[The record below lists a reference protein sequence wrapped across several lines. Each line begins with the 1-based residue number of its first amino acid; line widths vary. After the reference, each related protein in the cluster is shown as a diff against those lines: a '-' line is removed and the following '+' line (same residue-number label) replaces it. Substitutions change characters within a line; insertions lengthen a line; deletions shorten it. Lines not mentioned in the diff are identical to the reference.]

1 MESVITRVVINE
13 GAESEWEAVMRDRMT
28 AAESSPGWIGGSLL
42 APEGDRGARVI
53 LGLWESRDA
62 WEQWH
67 EDPAFR
73 DTAERLEGLESDPG
87 APTWHEVVY
96 AGGRFT
102 SDA

>member
-13 GAESEWEAVMRDRMT
+13 GARSDWEAAMRDRMS
-28 AAESSPGWIGGSLL
+28 AAESAPGWIGASIL
-42 APEGDRGARVI
+42 APEGDQGARLI

-73 DTAERLEGLESDPG
+73 ETAERLKGLESDTG
-87 APTWHEVVY
+87 APTWHEVIY
-96 AGGRFT
+96 AGGRL
-102 SDA
+102 DA